1 MEEFELW
8 MVPVELKGY
17 YICFDHMKRLSKIDF
32 FFMSDRIRNKFM
44 FACNM
49 HRSEERR
56 VGKEC
61 VP

>member
-17 YICFDHMKRLSKIDF
+17 YICFDHMKKLSKIDF
-32 FFMSDRIRNKFM
+32 FFFFNNFFLFFIFFMSDRIHNKFM

-49 HRSEERR
+49 HL
-56 VGKEC
+56 
-61 VP
+61 

>member
-32 FFMSDRIRNKFM
+32 LFYFILFFMSDRIHNKFM

-49 HRSEERR
+49 QL
-56 VGKEC
+56 
-61 VP
+61 